1 MQNYNVIF
9 FHFPMQLLQRCLLPM
24 AAVPRAPVRLV
35 SMWSFTIQQGQ
46 RPAVVP
52 VKQNTLSSLW
62 AHGQALATKI
72 TTSVMPIGR
81 P

>member
-1 MQNYNVIF
+1 
-9 FHFPMQLLQRCLLPM
+9 MQLLQKCLLPM
-24 AAVPRAPVRLV
+24 AAMPHAPVHLV
-35 SMWSFTIQQGQ
+35 PMWSFTIQQGQ

-52 VKQNTLSSLW
+52 VKQNTSSSLW
-62 AHGQALATKI
+62 ARGQELATKI